1 MVTEQLIKN
10 CLKNNRQAQQQLYN
24 LYASNMLGVCYRYT
38 KSLHDAEDVLQE
50 GFVKVFHYLHQY
62 KNKGELAAWIRR
74 IMVNTA
80 ITYINKHSKYKNDFN
95 LESVALHPITN
106 NEPEINLNTKD
117 LLECIRKLPI
127 AQQTVFNLVAIEG
140 YNQIEIA
147 AMLQTNVNTIRS
159 QFSRGRSMLIKMIEQ
174 ETAKSLGV
182 GL

>member
-1 MVTEQLIKN
+1 
-10 CLKNNRQAQQQLYN
+10 
-24 LYASNMLGVCYRYT
+24 
-38 KSLHDAEDVLQE
+38 
-50 GFVKVFHYLHQY
+50 
-62 KNKGELAAWIRR
+62 
-74 IMVNTA
+74 
-80 ITYINKHSKYKNDFN
+80 
-95 LESVALHPITN
+95 
-106 NEPEINLNTKD
+106 